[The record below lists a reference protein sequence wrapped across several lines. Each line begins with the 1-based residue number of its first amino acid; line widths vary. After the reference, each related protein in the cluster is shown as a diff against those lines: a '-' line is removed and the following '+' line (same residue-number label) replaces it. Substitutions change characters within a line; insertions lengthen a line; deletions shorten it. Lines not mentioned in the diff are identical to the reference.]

1 MTTLKYLTADK
12 LEIHSKNVRARVG
25 YSDES
30 IARLA
35 VSIKSLGLLQSL
47 VVQQEPESERVGVLA
62 GGRRF
67 HAIAAN
73 IKSKAMPADT
83 KIPCLVVPKGVD
95 TVTAI
100 SYAENEMQERMDPLS
115 EFEAFAAMVD
125 EGMTVPQIAEDFS
138 TDIRSVKE
146 RLRYGKVHPDIR
158 EAARAREITL
168 DAMKAFACHPCQS
181 TQLRTYQALS
191 KEDGVQA
198 WRVRDVL
205 NAEDI
210 RGDDPM
216 ALAVID
222 AYRAAKGE
230 VVDGLFPEDTRLKD
244 RALVEALLLKHLTDQ
259 AEVAAELE
267 GFAWGAGSLTYDVA
281 EIGTYGR
288 IYPKSRT
295 PNKREAKRIEKIA
308 GRIETIEIEMEDEEL
323 SQEAYDALEEE
334 IYDLNDEAE
343 AIQNAYD
350 KAELKRAG
358 IFAIWRNGEV
368 SIERGFVKP
377 EDLAALRGDED
388 GAGSAS
394 SDGESSRAGD
404 PDQTDEPAPVE
415 VKLSQALRDDLAV
428 ERATIVA
435 ANVATDPGLAY
446 DMAVFTLAKRIIAP
460 SYADMGGL
468 GFSATPSSRHHSRP
482 EAQTEE
488 VAEALT
494 GAHDSLDLSFC
505 DSGLTT
511 GTQFRAFQ
519 TLDSEMKAA
528 ILAYAVSGAIDPT
541 LANGGA
547 YRDSFAD
554 AFIAQAVPDIRTH
567 WTPTDANY
575 WSRVTRP
582 MMLKILKDHLGLEQE
597 AETHASAKKSTLS
610 AFMGKLF
617 AEPFATLSAEQHAA
631 VAAWT
636 PAVMETAAPDDA
648 EIDPVAMEEE
658 PEMAGEERD
667 QAVAA

>member
-1 MTTLKYLTADK
+1 
-12 LEIHSKNVRARVG
+12 
-25 YSDES
+25 
-30 IARLA
+30 
-35 VSIKSLGLLQSL
+35 
-47 VVQQEPESERVGVLA
+47 
-62 GGRRF
+62 
-67 HAIAAN
+67 
-73 IKSKAMPADT
+73 
-83 KIPCLVVPKGVD
+83 
-95 TVTAI
+95 
-100 SYAENEMQERMDPLS
+100 MDPLS

-368 SIERGFVKP
+368 SIER
-377 EDLAALRGDED
+377 
-388 GAGSAS
+388 
-394 SDGESSRAGD
+394 
-404 PDQTDEPAPVE
+404 
-415 VKLSQALRDDLAV
+415 SQALRDDLAV